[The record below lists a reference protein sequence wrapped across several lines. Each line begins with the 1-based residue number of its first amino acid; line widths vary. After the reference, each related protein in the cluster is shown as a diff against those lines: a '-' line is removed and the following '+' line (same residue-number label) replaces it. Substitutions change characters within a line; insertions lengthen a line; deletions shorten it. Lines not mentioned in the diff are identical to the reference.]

1 MKKNTVQT
9 QRFKPKYRIKKN
21 DLVEIIAGDHCSN
34 KDRGIVK
41 ARVIEVDYKAGKV
54 LVEGINI
61 ISKHTKPNAQYPQG
75 EIVKQEGPI
84 HVSNVALVS
93 DGKATKVGRKTEGGK
108 SVRFAK
114 TTGKNLD

>member
-1 MKKNTVQT
+1 MTIQT
-9 QRFKPKYRIKKN
+9 AVLIET
-21 DLVEIIAGDHCSN
+21 LVEL
-34 KDRGIVK
+34 GILITLAFLLGSV
-41 ARVIEVDYKAGKV
+41 
-54 LVEGINI
+54 
-61 ISKHTKPNAQYPQG
+61 T

>member
-1 MKKNTVQT
+1 MKLSVKKGDNVIVITDENKGKTGVVKTVNKET
-9 QRFKPKYRIKKN
+9 QR
-21 DLVEIIAGDHCSN
+21 VII
-34 KDRGIVK
+34 
-41 ARVIEVDYKAGKV
+41 
-54 LVEGINI
+54 EGVNLQ
-61 ISKHTKPNAQYPQG
+61 SKHTKPNAQYPQG

>member
-1 MKKNTVQT
+1 
-9 QRFKPKYRIKKN
+9 
-21 DLVEIIAGDHCSN
+21 
-34 KDRGIVK
+34 
-41 ARVIEVDYKAGKV
+41 
-54 LVEGINI
+54 
-61 ISKHTKPNAQYPQG
+61 
-75 EIVKQEGPI
+75 VKQEGPI